1 MAGLCC
7 LQLLLPAFPPPGT
20 QAGLTKAGE
29 GVRGVEWPGLR
40 MTQGPAVTKA
50 TLLPSNGGFP
60 VTLSPSNGIFSWA
73 LAGAWQLF
81 LAQLQINLQLHFWLL
96 EKMQGVCGAAGG
108 RQWTSR
114 QGRKLAMCPKVQAHR
129 WARPESTW
137 EQGGAVQVKENQRL
151 FRLPGRADRCDCLPD
166 GVSGRAIP
174 SSTLGLPRSGWPG
187 AFQASVDGGHPWSVP
202 LGGSFLA
209 PRGSELWEPSSCLQ
223 PPAPPRVTAPCPR
236 SAGAHLQEVVVAGV
250 WAPTGSAGLC

>member
-1 MAGLCC
+1 MRASQRGVAQQLWEAGAVGGRPVLPPASAPC
-7 LQLLLPAFPPPGT
+7 LPSSGT
-20 QAGLTKAGE
+20 QARLTKAGE

-60 VTLSPSNGIFSWA
+60 VTLSPSNGIFSRA

-108 RQWTSR
+108 RQWTSG

-137 EQGGAVQVKENQRL
+137 EQGGGCAGEGEPEAVQAARK
-151 FRLPGRADRCDCLPD
+151 
-166 GVSGRAIP
+166 S
-174 SSTLGLPRSGWPG
+174 
-187 AFQASVDGGHPWSVP
+187 
-202 LGGSFLA
+202 
-209 PRGSELWEPSSCLQ
+209 
-223 PPAPPRVTAPCPR
+223 
-236 SAGAHLQEVVVAGV
+236 
-250 WAPTGSAGLC
+250 